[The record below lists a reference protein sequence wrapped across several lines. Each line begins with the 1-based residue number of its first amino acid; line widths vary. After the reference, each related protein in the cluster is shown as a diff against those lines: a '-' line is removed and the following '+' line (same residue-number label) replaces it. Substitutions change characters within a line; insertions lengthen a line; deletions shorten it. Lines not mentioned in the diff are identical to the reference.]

1 MLISTRGRYV
11 LRMMIDLAENGSEKF
26 TPLKTIAERQGLS
39 LKYVGR
45 IIPELSNAG
54 LLEGVQG
61 KGGGYRLCRRPS
73 EYTVGEILRLTEGN
87 LAPVSCLECNA
98 PGCEK
103 KGNCR
108 TLAMWTRFHRLI
120 NDYFDGITLESLM
133 QDKDAA
139 LLNPEEQ

>member
-73 EYTVGEILRLTEGN
+73 EYTVGEILRLTEGD
-87 LAPVSCLECNA
+87 LAPVACLENGSTPC
-98 PGCEK
+98 GRSIE
-103 KGNCR
+103 CR
-108 TLAMWTRFHRLI
+108 TIEMWSRLNRLI
-120 NDYFDGITLESLM
+120 NDFFDGITVADLM
-133 QDKDAA
+133 KTA
-139 LLNPEEQ
+139 